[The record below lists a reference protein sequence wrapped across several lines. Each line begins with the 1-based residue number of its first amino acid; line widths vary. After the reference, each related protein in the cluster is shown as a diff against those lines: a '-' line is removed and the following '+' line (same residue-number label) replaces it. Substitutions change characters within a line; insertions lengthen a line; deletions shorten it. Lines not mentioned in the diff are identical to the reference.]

1 MPDEIR
7 KSYYAIIPANVRYDK
22 SIPPNA
28 KLLYGEITALSNEH
42 GFCWAGNK
50 YFSDLYEVSESTV
63 TRWVTA
69 LKKAGYIRIEYE
81 KRGFEITTRR
91 LYIVDN
97 IVDKSLDAQKC
108 ESSASK
114 NACGSTRKKR
124 KENNTLNITSIT
136 QETPTAR
143 LRTVFKSLY
152 PDYYHDGKQA
162 KALSKLLLRYD
173 ESAIADLARKMH
185 SLREN
190 KHRLFEDKPIT
201 PASLMSMAD
210 YVVAAKLPR
219 RAPTT
224 EELYG

>member
-69 LKKAGYIRIEYE
+69 LKNAGYIRIEYE

-124 KENNTLNITSIT
+124 KENNTVNTTSYSA
-136 QETPTAR
+136 ETPTAH
-143 LRTVFKSLY
+143 LATVFKSLY
-152 PDYYHDGKQA
+152 PNYYHDGKQA
-162 KALSKLLLRYD
+162 KSLHKLLSRYQPD
-173 ESAIADLARKMH
+173 EVEQLAHKMA
-185 SLREN
+185 SLRES

-201 PASLMSMAD
+201 PAVLLSMVD
-210 YVVAAKLPR
+210 YVISAQPIKR
-219 RAPTT
+219 YPTT

>member
-1 MPDEIR
+1 
-7 KSYYAIIPANVRYDK
+7 
-22 SIPPNA
+22 
-28 KLLYGEITALSNEH
+28 
-42 GFCWAGNK
+42 
-50 YFSDLYEVSESTV
+50 
-63 TRWVTA
+63 
-69 LKKAGYIRIEYE
+69 
-81 KRGFEITTRR
+81 
-91 LYIVDN
+91 VDN

-201 PASLMSMAD
+201 PASLASMAD

-219 RAPTT
+219 RSPTT